1 MWQQISLYVLV
12 AFYIFAGINHFL
24 KPKFYLSIMPDF
36 LQYKEFLNQLTGAGQ
51 VLLSVGLLLPQTR
64 NISVFVTIGML
75 TAYLLLI
82 HIPHLI
88 HPPKLLKGKYGLLI
102 LRIPLQL
109 LLMYWTWSVM
119 I

>member
-1 MWQQISLYVLV
+1 MWQNISLYLLV
-12 AFYIFAGINHFL
+12 AFYLFAGINHFL

-36 LQYKEFLNQLTGAGQ
+36 LQYKAFLNQLTGSFQ
-51 VLLSVGLLLPQTR
+51 VLLAIGLFLPGTR
-64 NISVFVTIGML
+64 NLAVFITLGML
-75 TAYLLLI
+75 TLYLLLI

-88 HPPKLLKGKYGLLI
+88 HPPKILQGKHGLLI